1 MSMVRTVLICTLIV
15 AIRSNVDS
23 TAEEELNTSQ
33 AWGFSMLAG
42 VCLIIVGIIA
52 GEVLMCIKTCISV
65 NTFRLVLNL
74 LYALACG
81 TMVGDVILH
90 ALPQAFTS
98 NQTKVGYVG
107 LVFLLSILFY
117 IVMDRTFKYCG
128 VSMQRWGS
136 LD

>member
-1 MSMVRTVLICTLIV
+1 MVRTGLICSLIV
-15 AIRSNVDS
+15 SIRSNADS
-23 TAEEELNTSQ
+23 SAGEQLSTSQ

-65 NTFRLVLNL
+65 NTFRLLLNL

-98 NQTKVGYVG
+98 N
-107 LVFLLSILFY
+107 
-117 IVMDRTFKYCG
+117 
-128 VSMQRWGS
+128 
-136 LD
+136 